1 MMGNLTDE
9 NLIKFPEILGRVGL
23 GGGVK
28 TQFSID
34 GVLDKVDIFLFSK
47 TCFY

>member
-23 GGGVK
+23 GGVK